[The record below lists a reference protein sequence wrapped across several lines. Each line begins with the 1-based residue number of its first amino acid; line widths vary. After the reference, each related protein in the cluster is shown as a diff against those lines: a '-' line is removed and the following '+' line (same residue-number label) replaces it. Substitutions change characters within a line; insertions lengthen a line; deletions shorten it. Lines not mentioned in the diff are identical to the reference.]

1 MKQYM
6 VFNHYKSLGKQKI
19 KKVINT
25 SHIVDVNVLV
35 RNCSLESL
43 LRISDNE
50 C

>member
-6 VFNHYKSLGKQKI
+6 VFNHYKSLGKQK
-19 KKVINT
+19 KVIIT
-25 SHIVDVNVLV
+25 SHILDVNVLV

>member
-6 VFNHYKSLGKQKI
+6 VFNHYKSLGKQK
-19 KKVINT
+19 KVIST
-25 SHIVDVNVLV
+25 SHILDVNVLV